1 MRKLFVVLSL
11 AGLLLAACA
20 EDNPAVGGAS
30 GSTTATG
37 GSGATSTS
45 GGSGTTGD
53 QTAAACAQAN
63 ADVFK
68 NPGTLTIGTGNPA
81 YPPWWEGGTSSD
93 SEFKLN
99 DPANGEGYEGAVAKE
114 IAERLGF
121 SFPDQVTFLAIGF
134 NESFAPGPK
143 DFDLSMQQISY
154 KPKRDEA
161 VDFSESYYDV
171 TQSIVS
177 TQGSSIAGATTLAEV
192 KDAKF
197 GAPIGTT
204 SLDAITNVI
213 QPTQEPAV
221 YDDLAGAVQ
230 DLKNGAIDGLV
241 VDLPS
246 AFYIAA
252 VQVPNGIIVGQLP
265 SEGQQEYV
273 GAVFETGSPLVACV
287 NRAIDEMRAD
297 GTLDEIAQK
306 WLADKAN
313 APVLT

>member
-1 MRKLFVVLSL
+1 MRKLFVVVAV
-11 AGLLLAACA
+11 AGMLLAACA
-20 EDNPAVGGAS
+20 EDNPTIGGSS

-37 GSGATSTS
+37 GTATGPSGET
-45 GGSGTTGD
+45 GTE
-53 QTAAACAQAN
+53 TAADCATEY
-63 ADVFK
+63 ADAFK
-68 NPGTLTIGTGNPA
+68 NSATVTIGTGNPA
-81 YPPWWEGGTSSD
+81 YPPWWEGGTSDGSD
-93 SEFKLN
+93 FEIN
-99 DPANGEGYEGAVAKE
+99 DPAKGEGYEGAVAKE
-114 IAERLGF
+114 ITERLGF
-121 SFPDQVTFLAIGF
+121 SFPDQVTFLPIAF

-143 DFDLSMQQISY
+143 DFDFVMQQISY
-154 KPKRDEA
+154 SPKRDEA

-177 TQGSSIAGATTLAEV
+177 VQGSPIDGATTLADV

-197 GAPIGTT
+197 GAPVGTT
-204 SLDAITNVI
+204 SLDAIENII

-230 DLKNGAIDGLV
+230 DLKNGGIDGLV

-252 VQVPNGIIVGQLP
+252 VQVPKGIIVGQLP
-265 SEGQQEYV
+265 GADVQEYV
-273 GAVFETGSPLVACV
+273 AAAFETGSPLVECV
-287 NRAIDEMRAD
+287 DLALEEMKAD

-313 APVLT
+313 APVLN